1 MNSNRV
7 NKPSPIYFFFDPQCE
22 VTEEEIDEMVQ
33 YFLQHGPYEIA
44 RQFENFPRLFPNE
57 QSGMPDILLENID
70 FLSPG
75 LQRHFRLLQPG
86 EKVFFSKEA

>member
-22 VTEEEIDEMVQ
+22 VTEEEMDELVQ
-33 YFLQHGPYEIA
+33 YCLQHGLSEIV
-44 RQFENFPRLFPNE
+44 RQFENFPRLFPDE
-57 QSGMPDILLENID
+57 ESGMPDILLSNID

-86 EKVFFSKEA
+86 EKVSFYKEP